1 MVHTNSEFASIAS
14 HIAHPSY
21 VGWNLG
27 TNSRSHPTLLGS
39 SKMIDDRRDAG
50 QEPIERVGDKLWDS
64 FAQKNGKQISD
75 IDFVTYFLRSWYI

>member
-1 MVHTNSEFASIAS
+1 
-14 HIAHPSY
+14 
-21 VGWNLG
+21 
-27 TNSRSHPTLLGS
+27 
-39 SKMIDDRRDAG
+39 MIDDRRDAG